1 MSDKEAAIEAI
12 RKLPDTA
19 SMEEISE
26 DVAILASLR
35 RAKQASDAGR
45 GTRKVKA
52 DRKPAFPRGSL
63 LKYLTSERDK
73 EQLAILSGCV
83 QTPPKPG

>member
-19 SMEEISE
+19 TMEEISE

-35 RAKQASDAGR
+35 RAKQASEAGKLV
-45 GTRKVKA
+45 THEEVK
-52 DRKPAFPRGSL
+52 RR
-63 LKYLTSERDK
+63 
-73 EQLAILSGCV
+73 LASW
-83 QTPPKPG
+83 TTK